1 MWASGVIDLGLSQAE
16 AWSLTPAEFS
26 RLHDFHLARERRLD
40 GRAALIACY
49 IANMAGKMRKE
60 GTHPLTVDD
69 LLGVARVPTP
79 DADLAALRE
88 STMNQESKLINRLR
102 MTDPQSEFML
112 SREVLNSIAQ
122 GRGRWDSYGSRE
134 KMLEALGDDA
144 MQPMAIV
151 RAMNGGKQ

>member
-40 GRAALIACY
+40 ARAALIACY

-60 GTHPLTVDD
+60 GTPPLTVDD

-88 STMNQESKLINRLR
+88 ATMNQESKLINRLR

-144 MQPMAIV
+144 MEPMVIV
-151 RAMNGGKQ
+151 RAMNGGRG